1 MPKEVLYIGMDE
13 SNHGETKPRIG
24 EIVVATCSYNHIFW
38 DDKRNPDRRAF
49 SRIEE
54 SLVRGVDY
62 NYTILP
68 HELAK
73 GNYSNLPLVAPFFVG
88 NFLKS
93 RKDIRQIKLGLDG
106 HLNKEDKEKL
116 IALFA
121 EDNVE
126 AQISNFMKRNKLH
139 YGPTLI
145 YLAHLI
151 ANSTLNRSL
160 YEISEDERYIPFDV
174 INL

>member
-1 MPKEVLYIGMDE
+1 MDE
-13 SNHGETKPRIG
+13 SNHGETKPRVG
-24 EIVVATCSYNHIFW
+24 EIIVATCSYNSFFW
-38 DDKRNPDRRAF
+38 EDRRNPDRRDF
-49 SRIEE
+49 SKIEE
-54 SLVRGVDY
+54 ALMKGVDY

-73 GNYSNLPLVAPFFVG
+73 GNYSNLPLVAPFFVEH
-88 NFLKS
+88 FLKS
-93 RKDIRQIKLGLDG
+93 KRRASQIKLGLDG

-116 IALFA
+116 VKIFA
-121 EDNVE
+121 EEDIQ
-126 AQISNFMKRNKLH
+126 AYISNFIKKNKLH
-139 YGPTLI
+139 KGPTLI

>member
-1 MPKEVLYIGMDE
+1 MSKEVLYIGMDE

-24 EIVVATCSYNHIFW
+24 EIVVATCSYNHLFW
-38 DDKRNPDRRAF
+38 QDKKNPDRRAF
-49 SRIEE
+49 SKIEE
-54 SLVRGVDY
+54 ALIKGVDY

-73 GNYSNLPLVAPFFVG
+73 GHYSNLPLVAPFFV
-88 NFLKS
+88 NHFLKS
-93 RKDIRQIKLGLDG
+93 KRAVSQIKLGLDG
-106 HLNKEDKEKL
+106 PLNKEDKERL
-116 IALFA
+116 VEVFA
-121 EDNVE
+121 EDDVQ
-126 AQISNFMKRNKLH
+126 AYISNFMKKNKLH

-160 YEISEDERYIPFDV
+160 FEISQDNRYIPFDV